1 MKAVTEVLLVDD
13 NPGDTDLAA
22 EVLSRNDCPS
32 NIHSVVDG
40 VEAMAFLHHKG
51 KYADNLMP
59 HLIMLDLNMPRKDG
73 LTMLAEAK
81 SDPALRKIPIVI
93 FSASLARGD
102 IARSYDLGANNYV
115 GKPGDLKGFV
125 AAVTAIGDFWFGVA
139 SVVGREDR

>member
-1 MKAVTEVLLVDD
+1 MKAATEVLFVDD

-32 NIHSVVDG
+32 NVHSVVDG
-40 VEAMAFLHHKG
+40 VEAMDFLRRKG
-51 KYADNLMP
+51 KHADAPCP
-59 HLIMLDLNMPRKDG
+59 HLIVLDLNMPRKGG
-73 LTMLAEAK
+73 LAVLAEAK
-81 SDPALRKIPIVI
+81 LDPDLRRIPIVI

-102 IARSYDLGANNYV
+102 IARSYELGANNYV
-115 GKPGDLKGFV
+115 GKPGDLNGFV

>member
-81 SDPALRKIPIVI
+81 SDPDLRKIPIVI